1 MEVAAINQS
10 VLEAPRQDAQ
20 RLYDLLANNYARK
33 AGPCLG
39 IVRNALSADSVRI
52 VLGKLAATRSATP
65 ECWAAMEDSLEV
77 YWVSDSGRKDSRIYK
92 RSTAY
97 SYSAWQLA
105 NRAVINIMEPMFKVQ
120 LAYLGLDVSG
130 PLTYRKPSDGEYDR
144 AVFHEYECPEG
155 FLTSHKDFD
164 QPCPLQML
172 TLFRKGPPD
181 VSGGLIVETEQGK
194 VCLDDFGRP
203 GDTFVFPFETLH
215 GVAMTANS
223 GSTNGSSKKGTR
235 IVGTLIRSNKALD
248 SRKVYT
254 V

>member
-1 MEVAAINQS
+1 MGIVAINQS

-20 RLYDLLANNYARK
+20 RLYELLANNYARNS
-33 AGPCLG
+33 GPYLG
-39 IVRNALSADSVRI
+39 IVRNALSADSVQA
-52 VLGKLAATRSATP
+52 VLANLAATRSAIP
-65 ECWAAMEDSLEV
+65 ERWAAMEDSLEV
-77 YWVSDSGRKDSRIYK
+77 YWISDSGRKDSRIYK

-105 NRAVINIMEPMFKVQ
+105 NRALINIMEPMFKVQ

-130 PLTYRKPSDGEYDR
+130 PLTYHKPSDGEYDR

-164 QPCPLQML
+164 QPCLLQML
-172 TLFRKGPPD
+172 TLFQKGPAD
-181 VSGGLIVETEQGK
+181 VTGGLIVETEQGK

-203 GDTFVFPFETLH
+203 GDTFLFPFESLH
-215 GVAMTANS
+215 GVAMSAKS
-223 GSTNGSSKKGTR
+223 GATNGSRKSTR
-235 IVGTLIRSNKALD
+235 IVGTLIRSNNALD